1 MEKMAI
7 KVEEINNSINSK
19 AILEYLIN
27 LGYKNVNLNDYE
39 ISKYSD
45 EEIILKKK
53 FKYPKWGDLNRI
65 SGYYITDNCSI
76 RPATNVIANGE
87 NKNVFLTEKH
97 AKSALAMAQISQLMP
112 YYGSKIT
119 NKEWA
124 DYSVEKYV
132 LVRNNNE
139 IKSGESYLGYE
150 FLAFHTKEQRD
161 AFLKNNEQLVKDYLM
176 IE

>member
-87 NKNVFLTEKH
+87 NKNVFLTEKY

-112 YYGSKIT
+112 YYGGEIT
-119 NKEWA
+119 NEEWGN
-124 DYSVEKYV
+124 SSSKYIIDKYDNRIDISFH
-132 LVRNNNE
+132 RNA
-139 IKSGESYLGYE
+139 YY
-150 FLAFHTKEQRD
+150 FLAFHTSEQRD
-161 AFLKNNEQLVKDYLM
+161 EFLKNNEQLVKDYLM

>member
-1 MEKMAI
+1 MNTKD
-7 KVEEINNSINSK
+7 
-19 AILEYLIN
+19 IN
-27 LGYKNVNLNDYE
+27 LEDYE
-39 ISKYSD
+39 ILEQSD
-45 EEIILKKK
+45 EKIVLKKK
-53 FKYPKWGDLNRI
+53 WPKYPKWEDLKKI
-65 SGYYITDNCSI
+65 SGCYITDNCII
-76 RPATNVIANGE
+76 RPASNVIANGE

>member
-53 FKYPKWGDLNRI
+53 FKCPKWGDLNRI

-87 NKNVFLTEKH
+87 NKNVFLTEKY

-112 YYGSKIT
+112 YYGGEIT
-119 NKEWA
+119 NEEWGN
-124 DYSVEKYV
+124 SSSKYIIDKYDNRIDISFH
-132 LVRNNNE
+132 RNA
-139 IKSGESYLGYE
+139 YY
-150 FLAFHTKEQRD
+150 FLAFHTSEQRD
-161 AFLKNNEQLVKDYLM
+161 EFLKNHEQLVKDYLM